1 MKFMKNALI
10 LFLSILLLAGGAA
23 SQSAQG
29 TAAVQVDATK
39 LSTLKTELRLK
50 GQELIAQ
57 SDEGQRAR
65 LAVELIRTD
74 AAGAAEFL
82 LAVLSAD
89 PSAKVRYA
97 IVDNLGR
104 LLDGRVRE
112 ALERHAATDQDVG
125 VARLALERLR
135 AQRSLEMRALLRRRI
150 DLARSK
156 GDDAGLRLLGEEDE
170 RWISLVRG
178 TMLPSFMRVPPP
190 LFSLKAEDKPI
201 RVLAFGDYG
210 TGSVDQKKTA
220 AAMLGYHKASSFDF
234 AITLGDNFYS
244 LGMESPTD
252 PRWKTWWDDVYNPLG
267 IKFYATM
274 GNHDWGY
281 PDSPAAEILYGLQSP
296 TWRMPSPYYTFTA
309 GPVQFFALDTNEVS
323 EAQLIW
329 LKAELDKSRSR
340 WKLVYGHHP
349 IYSAGQ
355 HGDNPTLIAKLLPIL
370 KGRADVYLAGH
381 DHDMQHLKPEGD
393 LQFFVSGGGG
403 ASNRPIKPG
412 PRSLFAR
419 QSFGFSVLEASAA
432 ELRITFISADS
443 AKLYEYVLRRAEA
456 SAKTP

>member
-1 MKFMKNALI
+1 MKTL
-10 LFLSILLLAGGAA
+10 LSLVLSILLLAGGAA
-23 SQSAQG
+23 GQSPQG
-29 TAAVQVDATK
+29 TGVQVDASK
-39 LSTLKTELRLK
+39 LNTLKAELRAK
-50 GQELIAQ
+50 GQALIGQ
-57 SDEGQRAR
+57 SDEVQRAK
-65 LAVELIRTD
+65 LATELIRTN
-74 AAGAAEFL
+74 AADAAEFL

-89 PSAKVRYA
+89 PSARVRYA

-104 LLDGRVRE
+104 LSDGRVRE
-112 ALERHAATDQDVG
+112 ALERHAATDPDVG

-156 GDDAGLRLLGEEDE
+156 GDDAALRLLGEEDE

-190 LFSLKAEDKPI
+190 LFSLKADDKPI

-210 TGSVDQKKTA
+210 TGSLEQKKNA
-220 AAMLGYHKASSFDF
+220 GAMLAYHKTSSFDF

-252 PRWKTWWDDVYNPLG
+252 PRWKTWWDDLYNPLG

-281 PDSPAAEILYGLQSP
+281 PDSPAAEILYGLGSP
-296 TWRMPSPYYTFTA
+296 SWRMPAPYYTFTA

-329 LKAELDKSRSR
+329 LKAELDKSRAR
-340 WKLVYGHHP
+340 WKVVYGHHP

-355 HGDNPTLIAKLLPIL
+355 HGDNRGLIAKLLPIL

-403 ASNRPIKPG
+403 ASNRPITPG
-412 PRSLFAR
+412 PRSLFAKA
-419 QSFGFSVLEASAA
+419 SFGFSVLDVSAT

-443 AKLYEYVLRRAEA
+443 AKLYEYALHKSEGSR
-456 SAKTP
+456 